1 MADRVCFREATKS
14 LCTGEA
20 DFPIFSDDFDS
31 PGTKKRKRKK
41 KKKHCEQDAST
52 DGDAVPVKKARK
64 RKKHSRTRSA
74 IEEAGSSEPDTP
86 ATIEEAD
93 RSDPENLLSA
103 SSDTHAPAP
112 SEESGSLPSD
122 SSNVVAST
130 SAQADVADGRQKIS
144 SISEEPMD
152 IDDEDADDNGDVSDV
167 VENDEFDT
175 LAYANR
181 DLSSDEN
188 DEGDADIPEPISL
201 EWREPMQSD
210 DFVIP
215 PFECHYGPTFDLDS
229 IDREIDYF
237 NKFLPNAL
245 IQHAVDETN
254 KYAEYHQRYI
264 AKKTNMQWKPTT
276 LNELRAYFGLLIM
289 MGVDRKSSVI
299 DYWSSDVYLRN
310 VGISTVMSRNR
321 FQMLTRYFHLAD
333 PVNDPRR
340 DTDPESRKRRCEL
353 DPLYKINPWLKPIL
367 ANCQKNF
374 IMGQHISID
383 EGMVAFKGRSKFK
396 QRLPTKPDRDGFK
409 VWQLCDSVSA
419 YVANFEPYLG
429 IKYKTAKEGARKEKN
444 TIQKLVLRMIA
455 PFEDN
460 DHILYSD
467 SLFTKIETAEI
478 LYAKGVYMVGSLN
491 KRTRK
496 GLPSQILP
504 IGKAKKL
511 KMKVGDSKSMIRVLL
526 NDIQLNMCMYQDDS
540 AQILILNTVF
550 PPGGTE
556 TFSHNDEE
564 REIPTCLARYRVFM
578 GGVDRANQKRKY
590 YHIGRKNNRWWIYM
604 SSYLIDVCL
613 VNAYECFKFANEDTL
628 VNHKNF
634 NMRVGKQLIGGYC
647 GKTTKSPR
655 EVSATVTKSLLLH
668 RENLPGHVPVVLPG
682 RQKTCK
688 QCQMS
693 GIRTPSGRVPET
705 SRGCLICN
713 VHLHHITC
721 FAVFH
726 NAILTHNKKN
736 VGTQTTR
743 HIVHFEPPV
752 PAVTAPAVTRG
763 RGRGN
768 GNGQTARGRVR
779 GNGNGQTE
787 ISPHT
792 TATRRSRRKR

>member
-1 MADRVCFREATKS
+1 VTISQIYLPFFARLFLVSMADRACFREATAN
-14 LCTGEA
+14 LCTGAE
-20 DFPIFSDDFDS
+20 FPIYSDDFES
-31 PGTKKRKRKK
+31 PGSKKRKRKK
-41 KKKHCEQDAST
+41 KKKHHSEHEAST
-52 DGDAVPVKKARK
+52 DCDAVKKRRK
-64 RKKHSRTRSA
+64 RKKHSHTDV
-74 IEEAGSSEPDTP
+74 GTH
-86 ATIEEAD
+86 ATIEEAESSEPET
-93 RSDPENLLSA
+93 RSPCEDSDGSEPA
-103 SSDTHAPAP
+103 SST
-112 SEESGSLPSD
+112 
-122 SSNVVAST
+122 VVAST
-130 SAQADVADGRQKIS
+130 SAQADEADRREKVS

-152 IDDEDADDNGDVSDV
+152 EDEDADCNGNASDI
-167 VENDEFDT
+167 VENDEFES
-175 LAYANR
+175 LSYANR
-181 DLSSDEN
+181 DISSDE
-188 DEGDADIPEPISL
+188 DGEGDADIPEPISF
-201 EWREPMQSD
+201 EWREPKQSD
-210 DFVIP
+210 EFVIP
-215 PFECHYGPTFDLDS
+215 PFECRYGPTFDLDS

-237 NKFLPNAL
+237 YKFLPNAL

-254 KYAEYHQRYI
+254 KYADYHQRYI
-264 AKKTNMQWKPTT
+264 AKKTNVQWKPTT

-289 MGVDRKSSVI
+289 MGVDRKTSI
-299 DYWSSDVYLRN
+299 TDYWSSDVFLRN

-321 FQMLTRYFHLAD
+321 FQIITRYFHLAD
-333 PVNDPRR
+333 PENDPRR

-367 ANCQKNF
+367 SNCQKNF
-374 IMGQHISID
+374 VMGQHISID

-396 QRLPTKPDRDGFK
+396 QRLPSKPDRDGFK

-429 IKYKTAKEGARKEKN
+429 IKYKTPKEGARKEKN

-467 SLFTKIETAEI
+467 SLFTKIETAEM

-511 KMKVGDSKSMIRVLL
+511 KMKVGESKSMIRVLVD
-526 NDIQLNMCMYQDDS
+526 DIQLNMCMYQDDS

-564 REIPTCLARYRVFM
+564 REIPTCLARYRVYM

-590 YHIGRKNNRWWIYM
+590 YHVGRKNNRWWIYM
-604 SSYLIDVCL
+604 ASYLIDVCL
-613 VNAYECFKFANEDTL
+613 VNSYECFKFANEDTI

-647 GKTTKSPR
+647 GKSTLSPR

-688 QCQMS
+688 QCQRS
-693 GIRTPSGRVPET
+693 GKRTASGRVPET
-705 SRGCLICN
+705 SKGCMICN
-713 VHLHHITC
+713 VHLHHNIC

-743 HIVHFEPPV
+743 LE
-752 PAVTAPAVTRG
+752 PAVASAPAATRG
-763 RGRGN
+763 RGRG
-768 GNGQTARGRVR
+768 RGRGN